1 MFENCVEFAVIE
13 GKRLKIS
20 SICIIEGLSL
30 LAPCKVIQDGLYATC
45 TFLLGITAMLTQNF
59 GGQIRCIMGDVYVAY
74 VLEST
79 LWISDSRYWIPD
91 SFSRWNLDSG
101 FLRPGF
107 RIPQAKISCFSES
120 DIKILWIPE
129 SEYPHMGDS
138 TYPASVFSIKRNCS
152 LFLWVPLLSRNSFTA
167 WWFVKKIAENSI
179 RSNNKQEKSNEG
191 GA

>member
-1 MFENCVEFAVIE
+1 MHLIPPPPHPILRNLCFLISPGYYRPPREIENNAYP
-13 GKRLKIS
+13 K
-20 SICIIEGLSL
+20 
-30 LAPCKVIQDGLYATC
+30 
-45 TFLLGITAMLTQNF
+45 F
-59 GGQIRCIMGDVYVAY
+59 GGANKVHYGRGASAY

-107 RIPQAKISCFSES
+107 HIPQAKISCFSDS

-138 TYPASVFSIKRNCS
+138 TYPPSVFSIKRNCS
-152 LFLWVPLLSRNSFTA
+152 LFLWVPLLYRHSFTA
-167 WWFVKKIAENSI
+167 WLFVKKIAENSI
-179 RSNNKQEKSNEG
+179 RSNNKREKSNEG